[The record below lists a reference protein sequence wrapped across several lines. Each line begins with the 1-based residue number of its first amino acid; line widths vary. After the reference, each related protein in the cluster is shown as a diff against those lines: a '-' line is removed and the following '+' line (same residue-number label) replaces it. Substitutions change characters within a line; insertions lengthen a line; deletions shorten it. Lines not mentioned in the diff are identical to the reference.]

1 MTHNDDVMAMR
12 VTVCLR
18 HIVIFVI
25 FVILNPFISHINFR
39 IFRKKM
45 LTALHVVRTRLWF
58 RSFMRHVRG
67 LLTMDGFCSVCRHR

>member
-39 IFRKKM
+39 IFRKK
-45 LTALHVVRTRLWF
+45 
-58 RSFMRHVRG
+58 
-67 LLTMDGFCSVCRHR
+67 C